1 MLVSEYN
8 SKNVIW
14 LKIHNIHSLLHLSK
28 HRNFNSKTVALTNWF
43 GICYHNWN
51 RYIVNTYIDVLFSY
65 TFPTRTKSFG
75 VCIIPVY
82 MYQTTAVS
90 SEAYKQLNSVSAR
103 VTKLGRQTVKRY
115 TLTTRTVRMTTFTK
129 TLLLRCNMHG
139 QCDWLKVLLR
149 DSTLKFCQNE
159 FIAMPLCVFIFL
171 IKIVGH
177 PYRVG

>member
-1 MLVSEYN
+1 M
-8 SKNVIW
+8 
-14 LKIHNIHSLLHLSK
+14 
-28 HRNFNSKTVALTNWF
+28 
-43 GICYHNWN
+43 
-51 RYIVNTYIDVLFSY
+51 NTYIDVLFSY

-149 DSTLKFCQNE
+149 DSREILSN
-159 FIAMPLCVFIFL
+159 AMPLCMFIFL
-171 IKIVGH
+171 IEIVGH
-177 PYRVG
+177 AYRVARRSNDFVGDSQIFSV